1 VAAVARAIALL
12 DELAAAPDGLGT
24 NEAARAIGVNP
35 SSASRLLA
43 TLQAGGLAD
52 RMGPDGRWRLGP
64 HLVSLADR
72 ALAALDVRGI
82 ARPHVRALAAAT
94 GESVTLSVPGGG
106 EAVTVEFVPG
116 AGSLVSVAQLGR
128 SSVAHATATGKVML
142 AFGGA
147 GMPEGP
153 LEALTRR
160 TITDPAALRAEIE
173 RVVKRG
179 FADAVGEREADLVAL
194 AVPVRGPG
202 DRLVAICG
210 LQGPAARL
218 PARRRRDVIG
228 PLRDTAAEIEREL
241 GGSSR

>member
-1 VAAVARAIALL
+1 MAAVARAIALL

-24 NEAARAIGVNP
+24 NEAARRIAVNP

-52 RMGPDGRWRLGP
+52 RTGPDGRWRLGP

-72 ALAALDVRGI
+72 ALAALDVREI
-82 ARPHVRALAAAT
+82 ARPHLRALAAAT

-116 AGSLVSVAQLGR
+116 AGSVVSVARLGR

-142 AFGGA
+142 AFGGGA
-147 GMPEGP
+147 LPAAP
-153 LEALTRR
+153 LEAFTRR
-160 TITDPAALRAEIE
+160 TITDPTALAAEIE
-173 RVVKRG
+173 RVVTRG
-179 FADAVGEREADLVAL
+179 FADAVGERETDLVAL

-218 PARRRRDVIG
+218 PARRRREMLG
-228 PLRDTAAEIEREL
+228 FLRETAAEIARAL
-241 GGSSR
+241 GAEPR